1 LDKVPLSRIEDAC
14 INASAPPQQRWVD
27 GWLVRY
33 APGKARRARCVHALA
48 EGRMALDDRLQVA
61 QQIFDAAGLPMVF
74 RITPMTCP
82 EALDDALEDRGF
94 ERQDETLVMSCRLPN
109 PCIQPALP
117 PGTCI
122 LPLDPVRVARV
133 LAEFRGSSPSQE
145 AGHLQRLLASPV
157 PYRAWAIERIDDGH
171 VLACGQSAQEGE
183 VVGVYDVHTDTR
195 QRNQGLAK
203 ALCAQLLANAATQGA
218 SLAYLQVESTNQP
231 ALRAY
236 ESLGFVSAYRYH
248 YRQRP

>member
-1 LDKVPLSRIEDAC
+1 LDKVTLSRFEDAC
-14 INASAPPQQRWVD
+14 IKASAPPQQRWVD

-61 QQIFDAAGLPMVF
+61 QEIFDAAGLPMVF

-82 EALDDALEDRGF
+82 ETLDAALGDRGF
-94 ERQDETLVMSCRLPN
+94 ERQDETLVMSRRLPN

-117 PGTCI
+117 PGTGI
-122 LPLDPVRVARV
+122 VSLDAVRVARV

-157 PYRAWAIERIDDGH
+157 PYRAWAIARIDNGH

-183 VVGVYDVHTDTR
+183 VVGIYDVHTDTR
-195 QRNQGLAK
+195 QRNQGLAR
-203 ALCAQLLANAATQGA
+203 ALCAHLLANAAAQGA

-231 ALRAY
+231 ARRVY
-236 ESLGFVSAYRYH
+236 ESLGFASAYRYH